1 MMNRA
6 TIEKGNQTRQQI
18 YDFVI
23 QYITDHGYPPSFREI
38 GDGVGLSSSS
48 SVHNHLLKMFADGTL
63 ETDGGLDRPRAIRV
77 PGYRFVKEGD
87 VCGGPKERELSS

>member
-1 MMNRA
+1 MNRA
-6 TIEKGNQTRQQI
+6 TIEKGQQTRQQI

-23 QYITDHGYPPSFREI
+23 QYITDHGYPPSLREI

-48 SVHNHLLKMFADGTL
+48 SVHSHLAKMFADGTL

-77 PGYRFVKEGD
+77 PGYKFVKEGAP
-87 VCGGPKERELSS
+87 CGEARKSDATI